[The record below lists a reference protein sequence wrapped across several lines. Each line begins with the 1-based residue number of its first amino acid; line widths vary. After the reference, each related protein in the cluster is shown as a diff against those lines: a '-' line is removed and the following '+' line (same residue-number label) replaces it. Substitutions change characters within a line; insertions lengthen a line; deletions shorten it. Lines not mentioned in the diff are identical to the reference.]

1 MDELYFMTKAE
12 IDALREEAEQIAKG
26 LEEDPFIDSMDPP
39 KELYRR
45 LIQELKDK
53 GIYEDIDSFDCQ
65 KKRSRLRR
73 PHLLILITILALF
86 LILLYVFK

>member
-1 MDELYFMTKAE
+1 MDELHFMTKAE
-12 IDALREEAEQIAKG
+12 IDALREEAEQIEKG

-53 GIYEDIDSFDCQ
+53 GIYEDDSFDCQ